1 VKAAVYYLNGGPEV
15 LKYEEVPDPPC
26 PDDRILVRLQAISI
40 EGGDTVNRLLGPLAS
55 KPHIVGY
62 QAAGE
67 IIEVGKDVRGFTLGQ
82 RVTTTGVYGSHAELR
97 VVHPATAWLVPDG
110 MDIKV
115 AAAIPIPFGTADNC
129 LFEYGKLEAGQTA
142 LIQSGASAVGLAA
155 IQLAKRAGARVIAT
169 ASSPERLD
177 RLARFGADHGIDTS
191 RQDTVR
197 EVMRITEGKGV
208 HVALDGNGGTS
219 LQASIRSLGWKG
231 RVTLIGV
238 SERAGAK
245 VDVSTLMAGNRSL
258 IGLGLGLEMMTPRVR
273 TLIERLISEV
283 ARRELQVVLDREFP
297 LAEAAQ
303 AHAYIE
309 SRHAVGRVLLIP

>member
-1 VKAAVYYLNGGPEV
+1 MKAAVYYQNGGPEV
-15 LKYEEVPDPPC
+15 LSYEEVPDPVC
-26 PDDRILVRLQAISI
+26 PDDRILVKLQAISI
-40 EGGDTVNRLLGPLAS
+40 EGGDTVNRGIGALAS

-67 IIEVGKDVRGFTLGQ
+67 IIEVGKAVSGFSKGQ
-82 RVTTTGVYGSHAELR
+82 RVTTTGAFGSHAELR
-97 VVHPATAWLVPDG
+97 VVHPTTAWLVPDG
-110 MDIKV
+110 MDVKV

-129 LFEYGKLEAGQTA
+129 LFEYGKLEAGQTV

-155 IQLAKRAGARVIAT
+155 IQLAKRAGARVITT
-169 ASSPERLD
+169 ASSAARLD

-191 RQDTVR
+191 RQDTVQ

-208 HVALDGNGGTS
+208 AVALDGNGGKS

-231 RVTLIGV
+231 RVTTIGF

-258 IGLGLGLEMMTPRVR
+258 IGLSLGLEMMTPRVR
-273 TLIERLISEV
+273 ATIERLIAEI
-283 ARRELQVVLDREFP
+283 ARGELQVILDREFP
-297 LAEAAQ
+297 LSEAAN

-309 SRHAVGRVLLIP
+309 SRQAVGRVLLIP

>member
-1 VKAAVYYLNGGPEV
+1 MKAAVYYQNGGPEV
-15 LKYEEVPDPPC
+15 LSYEEVPDPIC
-26 PDDRILVRLQAISI
+26 PDDRILVQLQAISI
-40 EGGDTVNRLLGPLAS
+40 EGGDTVNRAIGPLAS

-67 IIEVGKDVRGFTLGQ
+67 VVEVGKAVTGFSKGQ
-82 RVTTTGVYGSHAELR
+82 RVTTTGPFGSHAELR
-97 VVHPATAWLVPDG
+97 VVHPATAWPVPDG
-110 MDIKV
+110 MDIKI

-129 LFEYGKLEAGQTA
+129 LFEYGRLESGQTV

-155 IQLAKRAGARVIAT
+155 IQLAKRAGARVITT
-169 ASSPERLD
+169 ASSAARLD

-191 RQDTVR
+191 RQDTVQ

-208 HVALDGNGGTS
+208 AVALDGNGGNS

-231 RVTLIGV
+231 RVTMIGF

-273 TLIERLISEV
+273 ATIERLIDEV
-283 ARRELQVVLDREFP
+283 SRGELQVVLDRELP
-297 LAEAAQ
+297 LSEAAQ

-309 SRHAVGRVLLIP
+309 SRQAVGRVLLIP

>member
-1 VKAAVYYLNGGPEV
+1 MKAAVYYQNGGPEV
-15 LKYEEVPDPPC
+15 LKYEEVPDPVC
-26 PDDRILVRLQAISI
+26 PDDRILVKLQAISI
-40 EGGDTVNRLLGPLAS
+40 EGGDTVNRGIGMLATH
-55 KPHIVGY
+55 PHIVGY

-67 IIEVGKDVRGFTLGQ
+67 VVHVGKEVRGFAVGQ
-82 RVTTTGVYGSHAELR
+82 RVTTTGAFGSHAELR
-97 VVHPATAWLVPDG
+97 VVHPATAWRVPDG
-110 MDIKV
+110 MDIKI
-115 AAAIPIPFGTADNC
+115 ASAIPIAFGTADNC

-155 IQLAKRAGARVIAT
+155 IQLAKRAGARVITT
-169 ASSPERLD
+169 ASSADRLD

-191 RQDTVR
+191 RQDTVQ

-208 HVALDGNGGTS
+208 QVALDGNGGAS

-231 RVTLIGV
+231 RVTLIGF

-258 IGLGLGLEMMTPRVR
+258 IGLGLGLEMTTPRVR
-273 TLIERLISEV
+273 STIERLIQEV
-283 ARRELQVVLDREFP
+283 AEGQLQVVLDREFP
-297 LAEAAQ
+297 LSEAAQ

-309 SRHAVGRVLLIP
+309 SRRAVGRVLLIP

>member
-1 VKAAVYYLNGGPEV
+1 MKAAVYYKNGGPEV
-15 LKYEEVPDPPC
+15 LSYEDIPDPEC
-26 PDDRILVRLQAISI
+26 PDDRILVKLQAISI
-40 EGGDTVNRLLGPLAS
+40 EGGDTVNRGIGALATT
-55 KPHIVGY
+55 PHVVGY

-67 IIEVGKDVRGFTLGQ
+67 IVEVGKSVRGFSKGQ
-82 RVTTTGVYGSHAELR
+82 RVTTTGAFGSHAELR

-110 MDIKV
+110 LDIKV

-129 LFEYGKLEAGQTA
+129 LFEYGKLEAGQSV

-155 IQLAKRAGARVIAT
+155 IQLAKRAGARVITT
-169 ASSPERLD
+169 ASSADRLD

-191 RQDTVR
+191 RQDTVQ
-197 EVMRITEGKGV
+197 EVLRITEGKGV
-208 HVALDGNGGTS
+208 AVALDGNGGAS

-231 RVTLIGV
+231 RVTLIGF

-258 IGLGLGLEMMTPRVR
+258 IGLGLGLEMTTPRVR
-273 TLIERLISEV
+273 STIERLIAEV
-283 ARRELQVVLDREFP
+283 ARGELHVVLDREFP

-309 SRHAVGRVLLIP
+309 SRRAVGRVLLIP